1 MGSDWDGRRYDEVNA
16 LQRWVADQ
24 SLAALSLRGDEHVLD
39 VGCGDG
45 RVTTELAARVSR
57 GSVLGI
63 DPSPRMLEVA
73 RARVRPDVA
82 NLAFEPGSAEAL
94 EYDGAFDVVVS
105 FNALHWVDDLA
116 LAMRR
121 IRAALVEGG
130 SAYLQL
136 VCEGERPSV
145 EDVTYAVT
153 QREPYAAWLGDVPPA
168 YHHREPSVVA
178 ALARDAGLEPVEER
192 VDDLA
197 WDFGS
202 SDDLRAWLSVGFAD
216 WLRPLPEDLRAALVA
231 EAADDYAAVAGSA
244 SVVRFLQLRDR
255 FAAV

>member
-1 MGSDWDGRRYDEVNA
+1 VGSDWDGRRYDEVNA

-24 SLAALSLRGDEHVLD
+24 SLAALSLRGDERVLD

-45 RVTTELAARVSR
+45 RVSAEVAAMVPR
-57 GSVLGI
+57 GSVLGV
-63 DPSPRMLEVA
+63 DPSPRMLDVA
-73 RARVRPDVA
+73 RARTGAVVP
-82 NLAFEPGSAEAL
+82 NLAFAAGSAESLPYVA
-94 EYDGAFDVVVS
+94 EFDVVVS
-105 FNALHWVDDLA
+105 FNALHWVADLGLA
-116 LAMRR
+116 LRR
-121 IRAALVEGG
+121 IRSALVDGG

-153 QREPYAAWLGDVPPA
+153 RRVPYADLLGDAPAA

-178 ALARDAGLEPVEER
+178 SLARDAGLALVEER

-202 SDDLRAWLSVGFAD
+202 SHDLRAWLSVGFAD
-216 WLRPLPEDLRAALVA
+216 WLRPLPEELRAALVDD
-231 EAADDYAAVAGSA
+231 AACDYARVAGSPT
-244 SVVRFLQLRDR
+244 VVRFLQLRDA
-255 FAAV
+255 FVAV

>member
-1 MGSDWDGRRYDEVNA
+1 MGSDWDGRRYDEVNG

-24 SLAALSLRGDEHVLD
+24 AVAALSLRGDERVLD

-45 RVTTELAARVSR
+45 RVTAAVAALVPR

-73 RARVRPDVA
+73 ASRVRPDVA
-82 NLAFEPGSAEAL
+82 NLAFAPGTAETLAYAG
-94 EYDGAFDVVVS
+94 EFDVVVS
-105 FNALHWVDDLA
+105 FNALHWVADLGLA
-116 LAMRR
+116 LRR
-121 IRAALVEGG
+121 IRAALVDGG
-130 SAYLQL
+130 TAHLQL

-153 QREPYAAWLGDVPPA
+153 RRDPYAALLGDEPPA
-168 YHHREPSVVA
+168 YRHREPAEIA
-178 ALARDAGLEPVEER
+178 ALAGDAGLDLREQR

-202 SDDLRAWLSVGFAD
+202 ADELRAWLSVGFAD
-216 WLRPLPEDLRAALVA
+216 WLRPLPEGLRATLIAQA
-231 EAADDYAAVAGSA
+231 AADYAEVAGSPTL
-244 SVVRFLQLRDR
+244 VRFLQLRDR
-255 FAAV
+255 FVIR